1 MAYGVYISINLISES
16 YGGALVGKT
25 NYQLFKDVVGNDVC
39 AIAVNRKPIEGVF
52 SVHTSGSRLG
62 TVIANMFGLCATL
75 TRQGEREI
83 YERVRNDRP
92 SVIWLDSSLFGRL
105 IPRLRI
111 ESPGVKIVCFFH
123 NLEEDIVLEKVRKG
137 QWVYYLALAATR
149 VNERKSAKLADV
161 VVTIQEDEAIKL
173 LERYGRKVDFIFPVC
188 MQKSTLR
195 VAPKNPYPGVR
206 YVLFVGSDF
215 PPNVEALHYLS
226 KKIAPQLENTIV
238 LAIGKG
244 LEKYDAD
251 LGHEKL
257 KILGFVPDL
266 AAIYYHA
273 VAVVAP
279 IFSGGGMKVKIAE
292 ALMHGK
298 YVIGSKFAFIGYEN
312 AVNSGACKI
321 ADSEY
326 DYIDLVEKT
335 NPTSAL
341 KLLAQDI
348 FMREYSLSVGAT
360 RMKSIIN
367 FAKDNISNRD

>member
-1 MAYGVYISINLISES
+1 M
-16 YGGALVGKT
+16 VGKT

-62 TVIANMFGLCATL
+62 TAIANMFGLCATL

-137 QWVYYLALAATR
+137 QWVYYLALVATR
-149 VNERKSAKLADV
+149 FNERKSAKLADV

-173 LERYGRKVDFIFPVC
+173 LQRYGRKVDFIFPVC
-188 MQKSTLR
+188 MQESTLR

-226 KKIAPQLENTIV
+226 KKIARQLVNTIV

-244 LEKYDAD
+244 LEKYDPD

-341 KLLAQDI
+341 KLLAQDV